1 VLCNRCATNLPR
13 GSQFCLKCGQP
24 VIFAAKGDILPPLPA
39 VEPGGTQP
47 LGAPRRGRIIP
58 LSLLFLLLLGAGVW
72 AGTSDSAEA
81 QRVQDLV
88 HWSQTQTIVDAALSV
103 NPHSFSAREF
113 TVPPGALKV
122 SITGEFSATAGSPR
136 SGNVNGT
143 EKDKDRDPGIE
154 AYVLTDT
161 AFTVWSTGYSAPTQ
175 YESGPLAA
183 GAIDAPLPAG
193 AGVYHLVFSN
203 RGSPRAK
210 TVHATVLLRY
220 RSWLPYA
227 LLSLKE
233 RLWNWLGL

>member
-1 VLCNRCATNLPR
+1 VLCSRCSTNLPR

-24 VIFAAKGDILPPLPA
+24 VISAAKGDILPPLP
-39 VEPGGTQP
+39 VRDPGGTQP
-47 LGAPRRGRIIP
+47 LRAPRQRRIIP
-58 LSLLFLLLLGAGVW
+58 FLLLFLILLGAGIW

-88 HWSQTQTIVDAALSV
+88 HWSQTQTIVDATLLV

-122 SITGEFSATAGSPR
+122 SITGEFNVTAGSPR
-136 SGNVNGT
+136 SGNANSN

-161 AFTVWSTGYSAPTQ
+161 AFAVWSTGYSAPTQ

-203 RGSPRAK
+203 QASLRAK

-233 RLWNWLGL
+233 RFWNWLGL

>member
-1 VLCNRCATNLPR
+1 MLCSRCRTNLPG
-13 GSQFCLKCGQP
+13 GSQFCLNCGQP
-24 VIFAAKGDILPPLPA
+24 VISASKGEILPPVA
-39 VEPGGTQP
+39 AAEPSGTQP
-47 LGAPRRGRIIP
+47 LGAPRQRRLI
-58 LSLLFLLLLGAGVW
+58 LLLLLFLILLGAGLW
-72 AGTSDSAEA
+72 AATSDSPEA
-81 QRVQDLV
+81 QQVQDFI
-88 HWSQTQTIVDAALSV
+88 HWSQTQSIVDTTLSV

-122 SITGEFSATAGSPR
+122 SITGEFSATASSPR
-136 SGNVNGT
+136 NGNSND
-143 EKDKDRDPGIE
+143 KDKDRDPGVE

-161 AFTVWSTGYSAPTQ
+161 AFAVWSSGYSAPTQ

-183 GAIDAPLPAG
+183 GSIDAPLPDG

-203 RGSPRAK
+203 KSSARAK

-233 RLWNWLGL
+233 RFWSWLGL